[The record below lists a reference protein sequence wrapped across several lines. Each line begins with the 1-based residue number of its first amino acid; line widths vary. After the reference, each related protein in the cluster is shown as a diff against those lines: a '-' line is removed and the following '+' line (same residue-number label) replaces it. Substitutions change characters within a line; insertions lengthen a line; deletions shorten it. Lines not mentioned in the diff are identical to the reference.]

1 MATIGWL
8 GEQTIN
14 SWGSYN
20 SRLTTN
26 VYVNGIR
33 RYNDHIDVSGV
44 IYLFCKSSGARTVWY
59 DWAIT
64 AWCGG
69 ANLGQIKPRTYNNNI
84 INRSWGK
91 NFTVRINCSN
101 SDTSATFHVGFSDS
115 NMGGRD
121 KYWTLYFDRY
131 ATSPSGIKSTSSYT
145 KYSTITTSCSGINW
159 GQGYSSRK
167 LTCTASYTFNG
178 KTENFTIGT
187 WTDGETSKT
196 VTKSDFNFPADLN
209 VSVKWIASTNVGSA
223 TTTTQVKVG
232 KTYPA
237 PNLSNVELTVNSP
250 SAYKINATVTGI
262 NYGENYLKR
271 VANLYFDYILD
282 GISYSTLLY
291 SISDGS
297 TSITVDYDA
306 TTESEPWKFI
316 PDDEKGTLRL
326 VVDNGY
332 QTSTKSS
339 GQIYCQ
345 PQYEVYIIEPIPDSE
360 KVYTQKQTTN
370 GYLQETNNLEHG
382 EIAEI
387 NSLIG
392 NATQNGTPTQDAPIS
407 VNTVTGE
414 QTVRIAMK
422 NLWGGFENDFLKTN
436 RGISFTNNAD
446 GSIAVNGT
454 ADGTAL
460 SIVSAEAREQG
471 RIIYL
476 KSGTYTISGATTTV
490 AIEVVNS
497 NGTEIAET
505 QGRTSTSF
513 TISTDSKVFVR
524 AKVNEGVAVDNVTI
538 YPQLEFGSTATTY
551 EPYQGQSNIIN
562 LSSIE
567 LAKIGDYQD
576 RIYKT
581 GGKWYIEKKTSK
593 VILNGTERWQRTAL
607 TSGARF
613 FTINNNLGLKNSSS
627 DGTDIISDHFAGVS
641 YDLNYS
647 SGGVEGI
654 SYSYYNNNHYIHIF
668 SLNET
673 FTDVASFTSWLSS
686 NPITV
691 YYSLENQTTVE
702 ITNKELIKQLDK
714 IYTFYNGE
722 SNIFIISSSDAQSDV
737 NFNVYTNWQKI
748 TPAILSVNG
757 KNGTGQFKQIRRIGT
772 K

>member
-26 VYVNGIR
+26 VYINGIR

-59 DWAIT
+59 DWAINC
-64 AWCGG
+64 WCGG

-101 SDTSATFHVGFSDS
+101 SATSATFHVGFSDS

-159 GQGYSSRK
+159 GQGYSNRK

-178 KTENFTIGT
+178 KTENFTLGT
-187 WTDGETSKT
+187 WTDGATSKT

-223 TTTTQVKVG
+223 SSTAQVKVG

-271 VANLYFDYILD
+271 VANLYFDYTLD

-297 TSITVDYDA
+297 TSIAVDYDA

-345 PQYEVYIIEPIPDSE
+345 PQYEAYIIE
-360 KVYTQKQTTN
+360 
-370 GYLQETNNLEHG
+370 H
-382 EIAEI
+382 
-387 NSLIG
+387 
-392 NATQNGTPTQDAPIS
+392 
-407 VNTVTGE
+407 
-414 QTVRIAMK
+414 
-422 NLWGGFENDFLKTN
+422 
-436 RGISFTNNAD
+436 
-446 GSIAVNGT
+446 
-454 ADGTAL
+454 
-460 SIVSAEAREQG
+460 
-471 RIIYL
+471 
-476 KSGTYTISGATTTV
+476 
-490 AIEVVNS
+490 
-497 NGTEIAET
+497 
-505 QGRTSTSF
+505 
-513 TISTDSKVFVR
+513 
-524 AKVNEGVAVDNVTI
+524 
-538 YPQLEFGSTATTY
+538 
-551 EPYQGQSNIIN
+551 
-562 LSSIE
+562 
-567 LAKIGDYQD
+567 
-576 RIYKT
+576 
-581 GGKWYIEKKTSK
+581 
-593 VILNGTERWQRTAL
+593 
-607 TSGARF
+607 
-613 FTINNNLGLKNSSS
+613 INN
-627 DGTDIISDHFAGVS
+627 
-641 YDLNYS
+641 
-647 SGGVEGI
+647 
-654 SYSYYNNNHYIHIF
+654 
-668 SLNET
+668 ET
-673 FTDVASFTSWLSS
+673 V
-686 NPITV
+686 
-691 YYSLENQTTVE
+691 
-702 ITNKELIKQLDK
+702 
-714 IYTFYNGE
+714 
-722 SNIFIISSSDAQSDV
+722 
-737 NFNVYTNWQKI
+737 I

-757 KNGTGQFKQIRRIGT
+757 KNGTGQFKQIRRIGA

>member
-26 VYVNGIR
+26 VYINGIR

-69 ANLGQIKPRTYNNNI
+69 NLGLIKPRTYNNNI

-91 NFTVRINCSN
+91 NFTARINCSN
-101 SDTSATFHVGFSDS
+101 SATSVTFQVGFSDS
-115 NMGGRD
+115 NMGGKD
-121 KYWTLYFDRY
+121 KYWTIYFDRY

-178 KTENFTIGT
+178 KTENFTLGT
-187 WTDGETSKT
+187 WTDGATSKT

-209 VSVKWIASTNVGSA
+209 VSVKWIASTNVGSS

-237 PNLSNVELTVNSP
+237 PNLSNVELTVNSQ

-271 VANLYFDYILD
+271 VANLYLDYTLD
-282 GISYSTLLY
+282 GISYSTLLS

-345 PQYEVYIIEPIPDSE
+345 PQYEAYIVESIPDSE
-360 KVYTQKQTTN
+360 KIYTEKQTTN

-382 EIAEI
+382 ESAKIT
-387 NSLIG
+387 SFLG
-392 NATQNGTPTQDAPIS
+392 NAIQNGTPTQDAPVS

-422 NLWGGFENDFLKTN
+422 NLWGGFESNFLKIN
-436 RGISFTNNAD
+436 RGISFINNAN
-446 GSIAVNGT
+446 GSISVNGT

-471 RIIYL
+471 RIISL
-476 KSGTYTISGATTTV
+476 KSGTYTISGATSTV

-505 QGRTSTSF
+505 QGKTSISF
-513 TISTDSKVFVR
+513 TISTDAKVFVR
-524 AKVNEGVAVDNVTI
+524 AKVNEGVTIDNVTI
-538 YPQLEFGSTATTY
+538 YPQLEFGSAATEY
-551 EPYQGQSNIIN
+551 EPYQGQSNTIN

-567 LAKIGDYQD
+567 LTKIGDYQD
-576 RIYKT
+576 RIYKAD
-581 GGKWYIEKKTSK
+581 GKWYIEKKTGK
-593 VILNGTERWQRTAL
+593 IVLDGTESWMRASL

-613 FTINNNLGLKNSSS
+613 FTVNNNIGLKNSSS
-627 DGTDIISDHFAGVS
+627 NGTDIISDHFVGVS
-641 YDLNYS
+641 YDTNYS

-654 SYSYYNNNHYIHIF
+654 SYSYYNSSNYIQIF
-668 SLNET
+668 SLNES
-673 FTDVASFTSWLSS
+673 FTDKESFTSWLAS

-691 YYSLENQTTVE
+691 YYALANPNTAE

-714 IYTFYNGE
+714 IYTFYNGV
-722 SNIFIISSSDAQSDV
+722 SNIFIISSSDAQSDA
-737 NFNVYTNWQKI
+737 NFNVYTKWQKI
-748 TPAILSVNG
+748 IPAILSVNG
-757 KNGTGQFKQIRRIGT
+757 KNGTGQFKQIRRIVT

>member
-26 VYVNGIR
+26 VYINGIR

-101 SDTSATFHVGFSDS
+101 SATSATFHVGFSDS

-159 GQGYSSRK
+159 GQGYSNRK

-178 KTENFTIGT
+178 KTENFTLGT
-187 WTDGETSKT
+187 WTDGATSKT

-209 VSVKWIASTNVGSA
+209 VSVKWIASTNVGSS
-223 TTTTQVKVG
+223 TTTTQIKVG

-237 PNLSNVELTVNSP
+237 PNLSNVELTVNSQ

-271 VANLYFDYILD
+271 IANLYFDYTLD

-316 PDDEKGTLRL
+316 PDDEKGILRL

-345 PQYEVYIIEPIPDSE
+345 PQYEAYIIE
-360 KVYTQKQTTN
+360 N
-370 GYLQETNNLEHG
+370 
-382 EIAEI
+382 
-387 NSLIG
+387 
-392 NATQNGTPTQDAPIS
+392 
-407 VNTVTGE
+407 
-414 QTVRIAMK
+414 
-422 NLWGGFENDFLKTN
+422 
-436 RGISFTNNAD
+436 
-446 GSIAVNGT
+446 
-454 ADGTAL
+454 
-460 SIVSAEAREQG
+460 
-471 RIIYL
+471 
-476 KSGTYTISGATTTV
+476 
-490 AIEVVNS
+490 
-497 NGTEIAET
+497 
-505 QGRTSTSF
+505 
-513 TISTDSKVFVR
+513 
-524 AKVNEGVAVDNVTI
+524 
-538 YPQLEFGSTATTY
+538 
-551 EPYQGQSNIIN
+551 
-562 LSSIE
+562 
-567 LAKIGDYQD
+567 
-576 RIYKT
+576 
-581 GGKWYIEKKTSK
+581 
-593 VILNGTERWQRTAL
+593 
-607 TSGARF
+607 
-613 FTINNNLGLKNSSS
+613 INN
-627 DGTDIISDHFAGVS
+627 
-641 YDLNYS
+641 
-647 SGGVEGI
+647 
-654 SYSYYNNNHYIHIF
+654 
-668 SLNET
+668 ET
-673 FTDVASFTSWLSS
+673 V
-686 NPITV
+686 
-691 YYSLENQTTVE
+691 
-702 ITNKELIKQLDK
+702 
-714 IYTFYNGE
+714 
-722 SNIFIISSSDAQSDV
+722 
-737 NFNVYTNWQKI
+737 I